1 MDIYR
6 EAILDHYKNPRN
18 FGHLTKPTVKV
29 EEDNVTC
36 GDRVVM
42 ELKVDGKVV
51 TDVAFSG
58 VGCAISQASAS
69 MLTEKVKGMKLKD
82 ALKLTGSDM
91 IELLGT
97 QLTPSRMKCA
107 TLSLEV
113 LHKGILSLKSK

>member
-18 FGHLTKPTVKV
+18 FGHLAKPTVKV

-36 GDRVVM
+36 GDRVIL
-42 ELKVDGKVV
+42 ELEVKDGRI

-58 VGCAISQASAS
+58 EGCAISQASAS
-69 MLTEKVKGMKLKD
+69 MLTEKINGMKLKD
-82 ALKLTGSDM
+82 VLKLTGNDM
-91 IELLGT
+91 IDMLGT

-113 LHKGILSLKSK
+113 LHKGILSLKTP